1 MTSSPPAYAVAI
13 FVHSVCRNSSC
24 ASTAGN
30 SSSSN
35 FFARSTTPTAS
46 TACGPAQ
53 STGSPIVRPSIPRQV
68 PGACT
73 ADWSCSTALPA
84 IGYSAPDRDALC
96 SPQRSSRSPWPT
108 CGRRLSAPIRNRPSG
123 SNRPPRYCARP
134 ARSARGRAGAT
145 GRRRAAP
152 SGRPG
157 APCRPARTGGPAC
170 SRRRGCRTRPPASSS
185 GRCPGWP
192 GGAATRGP
200 RLPGR
205 RRQGGERPEHRNL
218 RAGDRVEQGDDQHG
232 QRTGQHAG
240 GSRRGAANC
249 TGAGRCRVP
258 RGGPS
263 MRGAETGDPADR
275 RWGAEWSM
283 SIVIMPLPTAIAR
296 NPSAWRVD
304 R

>member
-1 MTSSPPAYAVAI
+1 M
-13 FVHSVCRNSSC
+13 HSVCRNSSC

-96 SPQRSSRSPWPT
+96 SPQRSSRSPWPHLA
-108 CGRRLSAPIRNRPSG
+108 GDGLSAPIRNRPSG
-123 SNRPPRYCARP
+123 SNRPPRYCLTTGSQRSRTSWRHRP
-134 ARSARGRAGAT
+134 SSGSSVWSARST
-145 GRRRAAP
+145 V
-152 SGRPG
+152 
-157 APCRPARTGGPAC
+157 PAC
-170 SRRRGCRTRPPASSS
+170 SNRWACVQSTAWVSDASA
-185 GRCPGWP
+185 RVQFRHVPGVA
-192 GGAATRGP
+192 GGAASSRTSGCS
-200 RLPGR
+200 
-205 RRQGGERPEHRNL
+205 
-218 RAGDRVEQGDDQHG
+218 AGDGREANDPS
-232 QRTGQHAG
+232 TGTCAPVTVSSRATTSMVSAPASTPAA
-240 GSRRGAANC
+240 SRRGAANC

-296 NPSAWRVD
+296 NPLGVARRPVAGVL
-304 R
+304 